1 MLIGNGSTG
10 KVAFTYYSWDS
21 PEGGKGISL
30 QLEAVRVIT
39 YQPYTPPNHAAAFGD
54 AEEGFA
60 LPEQESGDP
69 DPFGLGGDPSEEEVP
84 F

>member
-1 MLIGNGSTG
+1 MRVL
-10 KVAFTYYSWDS
+10 ARRAAPPHLS
-21 PEGGKGISL
+21 PPCGWRACTPRTAGGA
-30 QLEAVRVIT
+30 QVPTTDAA
-39 YQPYTPPNHAAAFGD
+39 PPNHAAAFGD

-69 DPFGLGGDPSEEEVP
+69 DPFGLGGEPSDEEIP